1 MNSKGNSKTK
11 DKKPKDKQKENT
23 NTDDSIKEEAFKY
36 MEELKNKKFEYG
48 IVIGIILLI
57 LGSIYFQVKYEKKL
71 RMSTGDDEDTNHYDV
86 LGVDPSIDIKE
97 LKKKYKELAK
107 IW

>member
-1 MNSKGNSKTK
+1 
-11 DKKPKDKQKENT
+11 
-23 NTDDSIKEEAFKY
+23 

-71 RMSTGDDEDTNHYDV
+71 RMSKGDDEDTNHYDV